1 MLLLMLGISGETGKC
16 GEHPEKL
23 GVCKPLIQ
31 TSVSKRH
38 PLYVMMCEVHRHFRL
53 SRLSSW
59 KVYLFLTQKDV
70 FQTCVKGQ
78 RLHQS
83 LQVFVDW
90 FQGLSQEPSQEN
102 QDWSKCFITSPSVI
116 TEGVDSKYY
125 SAVTPPKNIGC
136 FFLTLGSMYRQDILL
151 FWLLWF
157 GNLKITQLKR
167 QNHLPNLHFVGF
179 RLTYPGHTTSLDN
192 HHITYVAMVSMS
204 PPKGPPLRP
213 S

>member
-136 FFLTLGSMYRQDILL
+136 FFNSWFNVQAGHIIILIIMI
-151 FWLLWF
+151 WEP
-157 GNLKITQLKR
+157 
-167 QNHLPNLHFVGF
+167 QNHPIEK
-179 RLTYPGHTTSLDN
+179 TKS
-192 HHITYVAMVSMS
+192 SSKS
-204 PPKGPPLRP
+204 PFCWVP
-213 S
+213 SYLSRAYH

>member
-1 MLLLMLGISGETGKC
+1 MFQPAMLVIPQKKLLVFFFRIVLFCHFSHPSKSRLRNSGLYLSNSGHGQLSALNLAFLRSLPGVDMLLLMLGISGETGKR

-23 GVCKPLIQ
+23 GVCKPVIQ

-70 FQTCVKGQ
+70 FQTCLKGQ

-102 QDWSKCFITSPSVI
+102 QD
-116 TEGVDSKYY
+116 
-125 SAVTPPKNIGC
+125 
-136 FFLTLGSMYRQDILL
+136 
-151 FWLLWF
+151 
-157 GNLKITQLKR
+157 
-167 QNHLPNLHFVGF
+167 
-179 RLTYPGHTTSLDN
+179 
-192 HHITYVAMVSMS
+192 
-204 PPKGPPLRP
+204 
-213 S
+213 